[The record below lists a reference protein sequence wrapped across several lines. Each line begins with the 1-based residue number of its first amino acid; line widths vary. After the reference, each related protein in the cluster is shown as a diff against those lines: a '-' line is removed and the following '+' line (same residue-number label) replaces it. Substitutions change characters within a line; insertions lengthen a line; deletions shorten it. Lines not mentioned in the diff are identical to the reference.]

1 MCVHVC
7 MHVGVC
13 VHVCMCVCMAMCL
26 YLCMCVCMCVHHM
39 CMRVHVCVMYMYMC
53 VCVST
58 CMCEYGKAFQC
69 CSALVHLQTGWKALN
84 MVAVNIIANLSLQIM
99 AGLGHW
105 KVYIRLAAE

>member
-13 VHVCMCVCMAMCL
+13 VHVCVHVFVCA
-26 YLCMCVCMCVHHM
+26 YVCMCVH
-39 CMRVHVCVMYMYMC
+39 VCASYVYACTICAC
-53 VCVST
+53 V
-58 CMCEYGKAFQC
+58 CMCEYMYVCVWKAFQ
-69 CSALVHLQTGWKALN
+69 SLVHLQHRLGSLAYGGSET
-84 MVAVNIIANLSLQIM
+84 IANLSLQIM